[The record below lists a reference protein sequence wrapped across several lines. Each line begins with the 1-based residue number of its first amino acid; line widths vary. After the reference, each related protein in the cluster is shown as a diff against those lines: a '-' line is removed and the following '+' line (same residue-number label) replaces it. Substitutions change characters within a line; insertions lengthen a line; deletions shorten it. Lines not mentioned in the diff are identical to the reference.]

1 MKTVRSA
8 EKITEEDIHLYNI
21 KFKISAK
28 KWLTNRKAVL

>member
-1 MKTVRSA
+1 MKMVRSA

-28 KWLTNRKAVL
+28 NG